1 MSVEVVYV
9 TGVVLTMAAAGF
21 LYRMLV
27 GPGLANRI
35 VGFDGFVSVIV
46 IGVLAHAAHT
56 QTTYNLPVVV
66 VLALL
71 AFSGTALCGRFI
83 ESGDDGESRD
93 ADD

>member
-1 MSVEVVYV
+1 VNLEIVHV
-9 TGVVLTMAAAGF
+9 TGVVLTITAAGF

-56 QTTYNLPVVV
+56 RSTDTLPVVV

-83 ESGDDGESRD
+83 ESSDDRD
-93 ADD
+93 